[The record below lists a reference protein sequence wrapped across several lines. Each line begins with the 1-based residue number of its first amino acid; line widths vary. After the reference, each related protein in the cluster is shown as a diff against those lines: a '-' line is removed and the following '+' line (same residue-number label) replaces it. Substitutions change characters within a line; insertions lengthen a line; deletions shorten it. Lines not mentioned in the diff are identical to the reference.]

1 VVPAVGVC
9 VDDPFGYLRLG
20 EEEPVPPGRG
30 EANVDAIKVFADRQ
44 AVEKRDFG
52 DPARMVQ
59 GKPKGIKAAPIM
71 PDKRKPLVSEGSHCG
86 EKLAST
92 DSFGMRDM
100 IVGRH
105 GLV

>member
-1 VVPAVGVC
+1 
-9 VDDPFGYLRLG
+9 
-20 EEEPVPPGRG
+20 
-30 EANVDAIKVFADRQ
+30 
-44 AVEKRDFG
+44 
-52 DPARMVQ
+52 MVQ